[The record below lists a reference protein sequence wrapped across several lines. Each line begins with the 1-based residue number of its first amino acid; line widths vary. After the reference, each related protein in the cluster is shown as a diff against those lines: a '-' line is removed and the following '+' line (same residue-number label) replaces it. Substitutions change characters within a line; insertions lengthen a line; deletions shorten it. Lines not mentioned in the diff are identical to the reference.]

1 MLLAPVLAVLLVG
14 GTGKVAAAQHEG
26 LAGVWTVNLEE
37 SDDPREKME
46 EVRNARGGRMA
57 PSGRGRPGSG
67 RGGLPGGGGGRGGR
81 PGGGRGGPPG
91 AGAAPNS
98 EAMQQEMAMML
109 RAIARFEVTLGDSTV
124 SMAYRDRPPLTLYP
138 NGKKWK
144 QEIDPVG
151 EIEFKAE
158 WKGDYL
164 QVERKLRSGMKAKVR
179 YRHFPDTDQLLVIT
193 EVSGGRLPS
202 KIAFR
207 RVYDRGE

>member
-1 MLLAPVLAVLLVG
+1 MTLRTTLLAPALGVLLVA
-14 GTGKVAAAQHEG
+14 GTAEVSAAQQEG
-26 LAGVWTVNLEE
+26 IAGAWTVNHEE

-57 PSGRGRPGSG
+57 PGGGRGWLPGG
-67 RGGLPGGGGGRGGR
+67 GGGGGRGGR
-81 PGGGRGGPPG
+81 PGGGLGGP
-91 AGAAPNS
+91 AGGLPNP
-98 EAMQQEMAMML
+98 EAIQQEMAMML
-109 RAIARFEVTLGDSTV
+109 RAVGRFDLTLGDSTV
-124 SMAYRDRPPLTLYP
+124 TMAYRDRHPLTLYP

-151 EIEFKAE
+151 EMEFKAE

-179 YRHFPDTDQLLVIT
+179 YRHFPETDQLLVIT

-207 RVYDRGE
+207 RVYDRVE